1 MNPVSMGE
9 QAEPPPRGDPRAHAS
24 PFSLHGRVALITG
37 ASRGLGFG
45 MAQALAQAGAHVV
58 LNGRDTARLERRRS
72 EIAAAG
78 GRASMAAF
86 DVCDRA
92 AADAAIDRV
101 EREFGQLDILI
112 NNAAFGVPRDF
123 LETSDED
130 WRTALDVALD
140 SCFRLSRRAAASMSQ
155 RGWGR
160 IVMIGSVNAR
170 VSRGTNTSYITA
182 KAGLEGLTRGMAVEL
197 AAKGVTVNCI
207 APGYMATDINAGFR
221 ADPARYEWIRNR
233 TPMKCWG
240 RPEDLAG
247 AAVFL
252 SSEASAFL
260 TGQVLVI
267 DGGMTIAI

>member
-1 MNPVSMGE
+1 MRSL
-9 QAEPPPRGDPRAHAS
+9 
-24 PFSLHGRVALITG
+24 FSLQGRVALVTG

-45 MAQALAQAGAHVV
+45 MAQGLAQAGAHVI
-58 LNGRDTARLERRRS
+58 LNGRDPTTLELRRAELQASDGTAT
-72 EIAAAG
+72 IAP
-78 GRASMAAF
+78 F
-86 DVCDRA
+86 DVCDRQ
-92 AADAAIDRV
+92 AADAAIDEIEHR
-101 EREFGQLDILI
+101 FGKLDILI

-123 LETSDED
+123 LDTSDDD

-140 SCFRLSRRAAASMSQ
+140 SCFRLSRRAARGMAQ

-170 VSRGTNTSYITA
+170 INRGTNSSYITA

-197 AAKGVTVNCI
+197 ATRGITVNCI
-207 APGYMATDINAGFR
+207 APGYMATDINTGLR
-221 ADPARYEWIRNR
+221 ADPARYDWILNR
-233 TPMKCWG
+233 TPMKRWG
-240 RPEDLAG
+240 KPEDLAG

-252 SSEASAFL
+252 SSDASAFL

>member
-1 MNPVSMGE
+1 MTPL
-9 QAEPPPRGDPRAHAS
+9 
-24 PFSLHGRVALITG
+24 FSLEGRVALVTG

-45 MAQALAQAGAHVV
+45 MAQGLAQAGAHVI
-58 LNGRDTARLERRRS
+58 LNGRDTATLELRRA
-72 EIAAAG
+72 EIQ
-78 GRASMAAF
+78 ASGATATIAAF
-86 DVCDRA
+86 DVCDRN
-92 AADAAIDRV
+92 AADAALDDIEHR
-101 EREFGQLDILI
+101 FGTLDILV

-123 LETSDED
+123 LDTSDDD

-140 SCFRLSRRAAASMSQ
+140 SCFRLSRRAARGMAQ

-170 VSRGTNTSYITA
+170 INRGTNTSYITA

-197 AAKGVTVNCI
+197 ATRGITVNCI
-207 APGYMATDINAGFR
+207 APGYMATDINTGLR
-221 ADPARYEWIRNR
+221 ADPARYDWILNR
-233 TPMKCWG
+233 TPMKRWG
-240 RPEDLAG
+240 KPEDLAG

-252 SSEASAFL
+252 SSDASAFL

>member
-1 MNPVSMGE
+1 MRN
-9 QAEPPPRGDPRAHAS
+9 
-24 PFSLHGRVALITG
+24 PFSLEGRVALVTG

-45 MAQALAQAGAHVV
+45 MALGLARAGAQVI
-58 LNGRDTARLERRRS
+58 LNGRDRATLQSRCAQ
-72 EIAAAG
+72 IDAAG
-78 GRASMAAF
+78 GKAAIAPF
-86 DVCDRA
+86 DVCDRK
-92 AADAAIDRV
+92 AADAAMDKI
-101 EREFGQLDILI
+101 EQTFGALDILV

-123 LETSDED
+123 LDTSDDD

-140 SCFRLSRRAAASMSQ
+140 SCFRLSRRAATGMVQ

-170 VSRGTNTSYITA
+170 ISRGTNTSYITA

-207 APGYMATDINAGFR
+207 APGYMATDINEGFR
-221 ADPARYEWIRNR
+221 ADPANYDWIRNR
-233 TPMKCWG
+233 TPMKRWG
-240 RPEDLAG
+240 RPDDLAG

-252 SSEASAFL
+252 SSDASAFL